1 VKFIQALET
10 ASVVAR
16 NALLG
21 GNLKSLGLIGQPR
34 RMVLYL
40 AESLFLYKA
49 ISHTR
54 GLPQKN
60 VFEVLG
66 SADVEPVTLGSLQNK
81 DEVWFWSV
89 PSFSVDII
97 SLSLICRILKPKLVF
112 EIGTLHGYTSFHFG
126 LNTPDDAKVL
136 TLDLPKEGTAVSS
149 LKTTAVDIEHIDTY
163 TAGQWFCFDNS
174 PVAKKITRLQ
184 GDSATYDFSPYHG
197 KVDFFF
203 IDGAHSYDYVRSDT
217 LNALKC
223 CHSGSVI
230 AWHDFGRVGVNGV
243 SRWLVELSKKY
254 PVYSVPGGSIAF
266 MVVP

>member
-1 VKFIQALET
+1 VKFVQGIET
-10 ASVVAR
+10 AAVVAR
-16 NALLG
+16 NAILG
-21 GNLKSLGLIGQPR
+21 GNLKCLGLIANPR
-34 RMVLYL
+34 RLTLYL

-49 ISHTR
+49 ISHSR

-60 VFEVLG
+60 VFDVLPC
-66 SADVEPVTLGSLQNK
+66 ADVEPVTLGSLQNK

-97 SLSLICRILKPKLVF
+97 SLSLICRILKPKLIF
-112 EIGTLHGYTSFHFG
+112 EIGTLHGYTSFHFA
-126 LNTPDDAKVL
+126 LNSPDDAKVL
-136 TLDLPKEGTAVSS
+136 TLDLPKQGHTESS
-149 LKTTAVDIEHIDTY
+149 LKTTAVDTEHIESY
-163 TAGQWFCFDNS
+163 TAGESFCFDNS
-174 PVAKKITRLQ
+174 PVASKISRLE
-184 GDSATYDFSPYHG
+184 GDSATYDYSPYLG

-203 IDGAHSYDYVRSDT
+203 IDGAHSYEYVRSDT

-243 SRWLVELSKKY
+243 TKWLVELSAKY